1 MYAPKYSLT
10 PEVIDNL
17 SDIDS
22 DRENILGSLI
32 QPKIDIS
39 LKMEA
44 IIQSVYASTVD
55 DEDDEPLSY
64 DDVRILIRAEK
75 RLIREKREKKAI
87 NYYNVLKNIDEYHNN
102 GIITEELILKIH
114 KDITNGL
121 LEETFFEGSYRN
133 TNNSIQNRRTGKVRY
148 TPPKHENVPKLMKDL
163 IEWINTDSNS
173 LHSVVAAGM
182 VHYELVRIHPFVNGN
197 GRTARALASLILCL
211 RSFDIKK
218 YFALDEHYN
227 LDKKV
232 YVDALKSADES
243 GDLTRWLEY
252 FTEGVLISVHKVFKM
267 ISELP
272 TMVNNPVE
280 LTEDQIKV
288 VNYVLSK

>member
-1 MYAPKYSLT
+1 M
-10 PEVIDNL
+10 
-17 SDIDS
+17 
-22 DRENILGSLI
+22 
-32 QPKIDIS
+32 
-39 LKMEA
+39 
-44 IIQSVYASTVD
+44 
-55 DEDDEPLSY
+55 
-64 DDVRILIRAEK
+64 
-75 RLIREKREKKAI
+75 
-87 NYYNVLKNIDEYHNN
+87 
-102 GIITEELILKIH
+102 ILKIH

-288 VNYVLSK
+288 VNYVHQNERITRKETGELLNLSDYKSTKILKELKDMEILKSEGKGYGTYYVFDI

>member
-102 GIITEELILKIH
+102 GIILK
-114 KDITNGL
+114 N
-121 LEETFFEGSYRN
+121 
-133 TNNSIQNRRTGKVRY
+133 
-148 TPPKHENVPKLMKDL
+148 
-163 IEWINTDSNS
+163 
-173 LHSVVAAGM
+173 
-182 VHYELVRIHPFVNGN
+182 
-197 GRTARALASLILCL
+197 
-211 RSFDIKK
+211 
-218 YFALDEHYN
+218 
-227 LDKKV
+227 
-232 YVDALKSADES
+232 
-243 GDLTRWLEY
+243 
-252 FTEGVLISVHKVFKM
+252 
-267 ISELP
+267 
-272 TMVNNPVE
+272 
-280 LTEDQIKV
+280 
-288 VNYVLSK
+288 